1 MTIHITQQDIDDSP
15 LMDRW
20 PSPIGKALTRA
31 TGLQVEV
38 GFADLILLTK
48 NRFKGRH
55 KLPKEVADWLDRFD
69 RGDKVDPI
77 SFELSV
83 DKP

>member
-1 MTIHITQQDIDDSP
+1 
-15 LMDRW
+15 
-20 PSPIGKALTRA
+20 
-31 TGLQVEV
+31 
-38 GFADLILLTK
+38 
-48 NRFKGRH
+48 
-55 KLPKEVADWLDRFD
+55 VADWLDRFD